1 MTLQEQFYQSIFLR
15 GLKDRFMY
23 KIYVSNWKKLPA
35 KKGLNKIKL
44 VLLILQYCQI

>member
-1 MTLQEQFYQSIFLR
+1 MYQTE
-15 GLKDRFMY
+15 
-23 KIYVSNWKKLPA
+23 KKLPT